1 MAAGDTRAAHRY
13 ANALF
18 RVALKTGI
26 QDETRANL
34 VALTTALANPAV
46 SRALN
51 NPRVPLAR
59 KQQVMHSMLAG
70 SGEGLEHFVNLLSER
85 NRLDLLTNVSRSF
98 GRLVDEHNRVADGE
112 AVTAVALT
120 PEQEEALKAKLE
132 ETTGYKVRLK
142 TRVDE
147 SIIGGLIVRVGD
159 RQYDGSVTTQLRAMR
174 DALKKA
180 RIEA

>member
-1 MAAGDTRAAHRY
+1 MAAGDTRAARRY
-13 ANALF
+13 ASALF
-18 RVALKTGI
+18 RVALKTNL

-34 VALTTALANPAV
+34 HALTEALANPAV

-51 NPRVPLAR
+51 NPRVPLEK

-85 NRLDLLTNVSRSF
+85 NRLDLLPSVARSF

-112 AVTAVALT
+112 AVSAVPLSADQVTALT
-120 PEQEEALKAKLE
+120 ARLEA
-132 ETTGYKVRLK
+132 TTGYKVRLK

-147 SIIGGLIVRVGD
+147 SIIGGLVVRVGD
-159 RQYDGSVTTQLRAMR
+159 QLFDGSVAGQLRAMR

-180 RIEA
+180 RVSA